1 MPDSSLTGANERQGA
16 AGVVMVVRAPPRE
29 EARTYRIRPGDLNSC
44 SGVRS
49 HTMPCGAGS
58 PEAAVEYGAATFP
71 DAEITV
77 LHAIDPIETHFGEG

>member
-1 MPDSSLTGANERQGA
+1 
-16 AGVVMVVRAPPRE
+16 
-29 EARTYRIRPGDLNSC
+29 
-44 SGVRS
+44 
-49 HTMPCGAGS
+49 MPCGAGS